1 MGKMVRKV
9 IDSLHKLFQILSRNQ
24 KILGI
29 VVLVCSFIAAVLET
43 LGVSVIVPLV
53 NALLQPE
60 QLFENSYITII
71 TDFMGIHTNE
81 GLILLIISAVILVYV
96 LKNVFFIFYAWIKS
110 KYSCKIQREC
120 SVYMMQSYI
129 KRGYSFFLNRNV
141 NELTQGVNGD
151 VNSLYQI
158 INSVLQAV
166 TQLMIVAFIC
176 VYMCYADWQIAVGV
190 VLSAIICLLII
201 LVFFRRR
208 MLRAGSKY
216 RNYSILASQALLQ
229 AFQGI
234 KEVLVMRKQKHFV
247 KEFEENTIQRQNAT
261 IVQSIGAEIPAYIIE
276 AVCIVGIMAILGIRI
291 VNVSNPENFVAVLA
305 SFAIGAFRILPA
317 LGKISNSINTISSS
331 IPGLNAVYENI
342 VDARQYNDNF
352 YNAEVEDEE
361 QYRDLTF
368 EKSVNIQNL
377 TFAYNS
383 EQKKVLNQ
391 LSLEIPKGKSVA
403 FVGESGAGKSTLADL
418 ILGVLTPNEGE
429 VLLDDVNIRK
439 IPRLW
444 GSLIGYVPQGIYLTD
459 DSICKNIAF
468 GIEEAEIDENSVK
481 AALEKAELLDF
492 VQGLPN
498 GIHTKV
504 GDRGVRLSGGQ
515 RQRIGIARALYHD
528 PEILILDEATSALD
542 NETEKSVMEAIDSL
556 HGKMTLIII
565 AHRLTTI
572 KNCDTI
578 YEIVDGKAV
587 KRRYEELI

>member
-1 MGKMVRKV
+1 MIRK
-9 IDSLHKLFQILSRNQ
+9 ILDALRKLFQILNRNQ
-24 KILGI
+24 KKLGI

-53 NALLQPE
+53 NALLQPD
-60 QLFENSYITII
+60 QLFDNLYVRNV
-71 TDFMGIHTNE
+71 TDFLGIHTNE
-81 GLILLIISAVILVYV
+81 GMIVLIILAVVLVYIF
-96 LKNVFFIFYAWIKS
+96 KNLFFIFVCWIKY
-110 KYSCKIQREC
+110 KYSCKVQREC
-120 SVYMMQSYI
+120 SVYMMQSYMN
-129 KRGYSFFLNRNV
+129 RGYNFFLNRNV
-141 NELTQGVNGD
+141 NELMQGVNSD
-151 VNSLYQI
+151 VGSLYQI
-158 INSVLQAV
+158 VNGLLQAV
-166 TQLMIVAFIC
+166 TQLMIAVFIC
-176 VYMCYADWQIAVGV
+176 IYMCYADWQIALGV
-190 VLSAIICLLII
+190 VLSALICLLII
-201 LVFFRRR
+201 FVFFRKR
-208 MLRAGSKY
+208 MLQAGMQY
-216 RNYSILASQALLQ
+216 RNYSILASRALLQ

-234 KEVLVMRKQKHFV
+234 KEVLVMRKQKYFV
-247 KEFEENTIQRQNAT
+247 KEFEENVIKRQNAT
-261 IVQSIGAEIPAYIIE
+261 VVQNIGAEIPAYIIE

-317 LGKISNSINTISSS
+317 LGKISNSINLISSS

-342 VDARQYNDNF
+342 VEARQYNDDF

-361 QYRDLTF
+361 EYRDLTF
-368 EKSVNIQNL
+368 EKSVNIRNL
-377 TFAYNS
+377 TFSYNS
-383 EQKKVLNQ
+383 EQKKVLKR

-418 ILGVLTPNEGE
+418 ILGVLRPDEGE

-439 IPRLW
+439 IPSLW
-444 GSLIGYVPQGIYLTD
+444 GRLIGYVPQSIYLSDT
-459 DSICKNIAF
+459 SICKNIAF
-468 GIEEAEIDENSVK
+468 GIEESEIDENSVK
-481 AALEKAELLDF
+481 AALEKADLLDF
-492 VQGLPN
+492 VSDLPN
-498 GIHTKV
+498 GIHTEV

-572 KNCDTI
+572 KNCDAI

-587 KRRYEELI
+587 ARTYEELV